1 MTISKPLE
9 EAVLAGAGDDG
20 DAVIEE
26 RPAGEEPDGM
36 TLRELHQRVR
46 QQELL
51 AELGVA
57 ALKGT
62 PFPELL
68 DFTARLAADGL
79 RADFSKVMEHLPA
92 ENRLVIRA
100 GIGWPPGIVGET
112 RVGADLASPAGFALK
127 TGKPV
132 ISNHLEN
139 EERFR
144 TPELLVEHGVRRAM
158 NVILQGDGT
167 AFGVLEVDSRDEG
180 EFGEHDIAFLQGA
193 ANLLGMA
200 IERQRIEGSLRA
212 AVEQREI
219 LMQEL
224 DHRVSNS
231 LQLVMSMLHLQAG
244 TAEDANVRRHLQDA
258 SNRIAA
264 IARAHRRLQPRGDA
278 GMIELAGYLAEV
290 CADLEAALG
299 ALHVRRPTDRT
310 GGRAL
315 QPGGVD
321 CHHTDRTRDQRGQA
335 WLSGRDLGPI
345 RVGLEPDGLGG
356 LRLSVA
362 DQGSGVPPGFSPE
375 KSRGLGMRIAL
386 ALAQQLGGRIEVGG
400 TQGAEFV
407 LVLPPSRPV
416 PTS

>member
-1 MTISKPLE
+1 ME

-144 TPELLVEHGVRRAM
+144 TPELLVEHGIRRAM

-244 TAEDANVRRHLQDA
+244 TAEDTNVRRHLQDA

-278 GMIELAGYLAEV
+278 GMIELPGYLAEV

-299 ALHVRRPTDRT
+299 ACTFVARLTEPAAEPSS
-310 GGRAL
+310 RAVSIAIIL
-315 QPGGVD
+315 TELVTNAAKHGYPEG
-321 CHHTDRTRDQRGQA
+321 T
-335 WLSGRDLGPI
+335 SGPI
-345 RVGLEPDGLGG
+345 RVGLEPDGLGS

-386 ALAQQLGGRIEVGG
+386 VLAQQLGGRIEVGG

>member
-1 MTISKPLE
+1 MGG
-9 EAVLAGAGDDG
+9 AVLAGAGDDG

-26 RPAGEEPDGM
+26 RPAGEEQDGL
-36 TLRELHQRVR
+36 TLRELRQRVR

-79 RADFSKVMEHLPA
+79 RADFSKVLEHLPA
-92 ENRLVIRA
+92 ENRLLIRA
-100 GIGWPPGIVGET
+100 GIGWPAGIVGEAS
-112 RVGADLASPAGFALK
+112 VGADLASPAGFALK

-180 EFGEHDIAFLQGA
+180 EFGEHDISFLQGA

-244 TAEDANVRRHLQDA
+244 TADDADVRRHLHTA

-290 CADLEAALG
+290 CADLDAALG
-299 ALHVRRPTDRT
+299 ACAFVARLPEPAAEPSS
-310 GGRAL
+310 RAVSIAIIL
-315 QPGGVD
+315 TELVTNAAKHGYPDG
-321 CHHTDRTRDQRGQA
+321 T
-335 WLSGRDLGPI
+335 SGPI
-345 RVGLEPDGLGG
+345 RVGLDPDGQGG
-356 LRLSVA
+356 LRLSVS
-362 DQGSGVPPGFSPE
+362 DQGTGLPAGFSPAE
-375 KSRGLGMRIAL
+375 SRGLGMRIAL
-386 ALAQQLGGRIEVGG
+386 ALTQQLGGRLDIGG
-400 TQGAEFV
+400 SKGGAEFV
-407 LVLPPSRPV
+407 LVLPPTRPV